1 MESLNSNFTEPCTI
15 FLLDLAMPRIWF
27 PMSCDTVFSNV
38 MFMCENQEPSNS
50 TVDLRVIGGHICSSG
65 MVFVNDMCVYIVS
78 NTISLSHSCHFSRK
92 MIALEQFTPYITSWL
107 KYRSNSVLFNCQHKE
122 CECATHNDPE
132 SSDQKTWYIKKEGV
146 HCNDIEVCVRPASL
160 HREFQPYRFQ
170 CDDGTFILL
179 HYKCD
184 RFTDCEDNSDEL
196 YCSSGF
202 SGASVP
208 DMFLCLSSESIPL
221 IELCD
226 LVIDCKDGSDEFYC
240 IYVPPREQTID
251 CSVNCIN
258 KGDHCFGWAD
268 CAYDQSDSFC
278 YPHDQIC
285 SFQRNLLGD
294 QKYCPNTHHLNFC
307 GNHQCPHMYKCPSS
321 YCVPTYVVCDGIA
334 DCPNKEDE
342 QDCEH
347 FVCEGLLKCRLDN
360 ICVHPLQQCDGVL
373 HCPMSRDDESV
384 CPHKACP
391 AQCLCY
397 GNHITC
403 KNTEK
408 EIHLMQQQSL
418 ELISLTFDNVVFL
431 LDKAILR
438 NCPLLKVLILHYI
451 QPEVTQV
458 LTDMFVYQSRLLHI
472 SLRHNKISTIKYK
485 AFNGLHNLRSID
497 LQHNPIKTINSYAF
511 STLSGVKNLD
521 LSSIKIEQ
529 IAPNA
534 FHGMKSLVSLSLSE
548 NLIHMI
554 MNNMFSGLG
563 DTAIDLRGNSIVELH
578 GMLSGIGNH
587 TIMVSDQA
595 MCCAFLTKCSDNKNN
610 QNSMNCNNILDKM
623 YMTTLYLA
631 SAIYIMLVNVN
642 IILNHREYSNKM
654 FGRMQRLN
662 NLSNLIPA
670 FYLIAIAITNAILDN
685 KLITI
690 YSLWVRHAVCMLVNI
705 SLAYSIVTSHWLMV
719 VSSFNILLIIRYPFK
734 MQLSVR
740 RQIIVVSLSM
750 IVTAVYAYLW
760 VMPTNITN
768 ITCFPI
774 HVDNRTLSIITSV
787 ILFICIVVF
796 SVSSYLTINHII
808 ESSAS
813 ASRMSKNRSISSRYK
828 VLLRQVICTV
838 TLRFLFWINV
848 ITIFAIQTVHLIST
862 VQNSLVITGLM
873 CIYGCEPMIV
883 QLKTFRKT
891 ITKLKRRVD
900 VIHRIFKKAAV

>member
-1 MESLNSNFTEPCTI
+1 MESLDSNDTEPCTI
-15 FLLDLAMPRIWF
+15 FLLDPAMPRIWL

-38 MFMCENQEPSNS
+38 MFICENQQSSNS
-50 TVDLRVIGGHICSSG
+50 TFDPLVIVGHICSSG
-65 MVFVNDMCVYIVS
+65 MVFVYGMCVYIVS
-78 NTISLSHSCHFSRK
+78 NTIPLSHSCHFSK
-92 MIALEQFTPYITSWL
+92 KVLVLKQFTPYITSWL
-107 KYRSNSVLFNCQHKE
+107 KYRSTSVLFNCQHNE
-122 CECATHNDPE
+122 CECATHDDPE
-132 SSDQKTWYIKKEGV
+132 SSDQKTWHVNKEAV
-146 HCNDIEVCVRPASL
+146 QCSDIEVCVRPASL
-160 HREFQPYRFQ
+160 HRAFQPYRFQ

-184 RFTDCEDNSDEL
+184 CFTDCKDNSDEL

-208 DMFLCLSSESIPL
+208 DMFLCLSSDTILL
-221 IELCD
+221 IKLCD

-240 IYVPPREQTID
+240 MYLPPKEQAID

-258 KGDHCFGWAD
+258 KGDRCFGWAD
-268 CAYDQSDSFC
+268 CTYDQSDSFC

-285 SFQRNLLGD
+285 IFQGNFFGEH
-294 QKYCPNTHHLNFC
+294 KYCPNTHHLNFC

-321 YCVPTYVVCDGIA
+321 YCVPTYVVCDGID

-373 HCPMSRDDESV
+373 HCPISRDDESS

-391 AQCLCY
+391 TQCLCY

-403 KNTEK
+403 RNAAKK
-408 EIHLMQQQSL
+408 IHLMQQQAL
-418 ELISLTFDNVVFL
+418 ELLSLTFDNVVFL
-431 LDKAILR
+431 LDKTILR
-438 NCPLLKVLILHYI
+438 NFPLLKVLILHYI

-458 LTDMFVYQSRLLHI
+458 LTDMFVYQSRLFHI
-472 SLRHNKISTIKYK
+472 SLRNNKIAIIQYN
-485 AFNGLHNLRSID
+485 AFNGLHNLQSID

-511 STLSGVKNLD
+511 STLSRVKNLD

-534 FHGMKSLVSLSLSE
+534 FHGMKSLVNLSLSE

-563 DTAIDLRGNSIVELH
+563 DTVIDLRGNSIVELH
-578 GMLSGIGNH
+578 GIPSGIGNH
-587 TIMVSDQA
+587 TIIVSELA
-595 MCCAFLTKCSDNKNN
+595 MCCAFLAKCSDNNN
-610 QNSMNCNNILDKM
+610 NPNSMKCNNILDNM
-623 YMTTLYLA
+623 YMTAVYLA

-642 IILNHREYSNKM
+642 ILLNHREFSNKM
-654 FGRMQRLN
+654 FERMQRLN
-662 NLSNLIPA
+662 NLLNLIPA
-670 FYLIAIAITNAILDN
+670 FYFITIAITNVFLDN
-685 KLITI
+685 KFITI
-690 YSLWVRHAVCMLVNI
+690 YSLWMRHAVCILVNF
-705 SLAYSIVTSHWLMV
+705 SLAYSIIKSHWLMIA
-719 VSSFNILLIIRYPFK
+719 SSFNILLIMKYPFK
-734 MQLSVR
+734 KQLSVR
-740 RQIIVVSLSM
+740 RQIIVVSFSM

-787 ILFICIVVF
+787 ILFISIVIF
-796 SVSSYLTINHII
+796 SVASYLTINHII
-808 ESSAS
+808 QSSAS

-838 TLRFLFWINV
+838 ALRFFFWIIFV
-848 ITIFAIQTVHLIST
+848 TIFAIQTVHLINT

-873 CIYGCEPMIV
+873 CIYGCEPMLV

-891 ITKLKRRVD
+891 ITKLRRRVD
-900 VIHRIFKKAAV
+900 VINRIFKKAAV